1 MADVNSFMAEG
12 KAIPAG
18 SALTDITKQTVLPE
32 WYSNY
37 AKDILA
43 NQQVVAARP
52 FQEYVDAAGK
62 VIPRV
67 ADFAPDQQAGFQA
80 TREGAFTFRPELG
93 TASTKTQ
100 DIFGRSAVGA
110 AQPFFGQAAGM
121 SGLGAAQPYFGQ
133 ATGMSGLTA
142 AEPRLQQGAGMI
154 AGSSDALGVQ
164 MAQPYLGAAGQSA
177 AQTVGQYM
185 NPYME
190 NVTNRIGELGTRA
203 LREQVLPGIEGEMIR
218 AGQFG
223 GTRQAELMGRA
234 IRDATEGISA
244 QQAQALQQGFGQA
257 QQAAQTDLARQ
268 AQLASTAGGLGGAQQ
283 QALLGAGRGMAD
295 IGQTY
300 GALTQA
306 QQQLLTD
313 IGKSSGA
320 LTQGQQ
326 QLLADIGRSTGQLY
340 GQDTQAQLSAA
351 SQLAN
356 IAQQRQQQEL
366 AGAGALGQI
375 GAQQQAL
382 AQRNLDIA
390 RSDFLERQAYPQQQ
404 LDAMTKTMQG
414 VSSGIPTKT
423 QEYGIQPVGF
433 QPQLAPSTAAQ
444 VGSVLTGGAALI
456 KEIAKP

>member
-110 AQPFFGQAAGM
+110 AQPFFGQAT
-121 SGLGAAQPYFGQ
+121 S
-133 ATGMSGLTA
+133 MSGLTA
-142 AEPRLQQGAGMI
+142 AEPRLQQGAGYV
-154 AGSSDALGVQ
+154 AGSTGPLGIQ

-177 AQTVGQYM
+177 ATTVGQYM
-185 NPYME
+185 NPYTE
-190 NVTNRIGELGTRA
+190 NVVNRIGELGTRS

-306 QQQLLTD
+306 QQQLL
-313 IGKSSGA
+313 
-320 LTQGQQ
+320 
-326 QLLADIGRSTGQLY
+326 ADIGRSTGQLY

-351 SQLAN
+351 NQLAN

-414 VSSGIPTKT
+414 VSSGIPTAT

>member
-1 MADVNSFMAEG
+1 MADTTAFMAEG

-18 SALTDITKQTVLPE
+18 SALSDITKQTVLPD

-43 NQQVVAARP
+43 NQKVASARS
-52 FQEYVDAAGK
+52 FQEYVDTSGK
-62 VIPRV
+62 PIPRV
-67 ADFAPDQQAGFQA
+67 ADFSPDQQAGFQA
-80 TREGAFTFRPELG
+80 TRDAASSFRPELG

-100 DIFGRSAVGA
+100 DIFGRSAVSA

-121 SGLGAAQPYFGQ
+121 SGLGAAQPFFNQ
-133 ATGMSGLTA
+133 ATGMSGMTA

-154 AGSSDALGVQ
+154 AGSSNALGLE

-177 AQTVGQYM
+177 ATTVGQYM
-185 NPYME
+185 NPYTE
-190 NVTNRIGELGTRA
+190 NVVNRIGELGTRS

-244 QQAQALQQGFGQA
+244 QQSQALQQGYGQA

-313 IGKSSGA
+313 VGKSSGA

-326 QLLADIGRSTGQLY
+326 QLLADIGKSTGSLY

-351 SQLAN
+351 GQLAD
-356 IAQQRQQQEL
+356 IARQRQTQEL
-366 AGAGALGQI
+366 AGAGALQQI

-390 RSDFLERQAYPQQQ
+390 RADALERQAYPQQQ
-404 LDAMTKTMQG
+404 IDAMTKTMQG
-414 VSSGIPTKT
+414 VAGGIPTAT
-423 QEYGIQPVGF
+423 QEYGIQPTGYR
-433 QPQLAPSTAAQ
+433 PEYPASTAAQ
-444 VGSVLTGGAALI
+444 IGSVATGAASVI
-456 KEIAKP
+456 KALKD